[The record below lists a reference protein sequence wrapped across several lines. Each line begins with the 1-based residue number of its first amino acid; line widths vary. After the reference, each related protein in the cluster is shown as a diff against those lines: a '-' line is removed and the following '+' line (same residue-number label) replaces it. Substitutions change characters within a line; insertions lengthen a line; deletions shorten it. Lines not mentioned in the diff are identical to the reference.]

1 MSSESD
7 GEYSEIE
14 EEPRLKYKRIGNNIL
29 ELLRKTEI
37 SAFLCNDRFIALGT
51 TDGSV
56 GLFDHEGNKIQ
67 DVWDHKGACLSIVAD
82 TKGEIIGTCSED
94 GQVKITS
101 LFGDV
106 EIEQK
111 MKFRTAVNSIALA
124 PDYTDSGKI
133 VIGSDKITLCEKG
146 LLGSKKSSTIAV
158 GVVGKVAQL
167 DWTYTDHLVW
177 ADDKDVKIFDLNKR
191 EVISII
197 PRQNAELNP
206 SHFKCNFIWTK
217 THNLVI
223 AWGDYVQICQ
233 IKNRAGTKKVEI
245 QKMCNTSFL
254 CSGINQIGEDLIVL
268 R

>member
-1 MSSESD
+1 MD
-7 GEYSEIE
+7 
-14 EEPRLKYKRIGNNIL
+14 
-29 ELLRKTEI
+29 
-37 SAFLCNDRFIALGT
+37 
-51 TDGSV
+51 
-56 GLFDHEGNKIQ
+56 
-67 DVWDHKGACLSIVAD
+67 IVAD
-82 TKGEIIGTCSED
+82 IKGEIIGSCSED

-124 PDYTDSGKI
+124 PDYIDSGKI

-158 GVVGKVAQL
+158 GIAGKVAQL

-206 SHFKCNFIWTK
+206 NHFKCNFIWTK

-254 CSGINQIGEDLIVL
+254 CSGINQIGDDLIIL
-268 R
+268 RYLVTYQIADCHLYL